1 MTYRFTARAAGA
13 EIDSNV
19 LRVSLAPGALT
30 GLRLADADI
39 EATIE
44 APADD
49 VARFREVLAEV
60 LAYGRADALPVRVAL

>member
-1 MTYRFTARAAGA
+1 MTYRITARAAGA

-19 LRVSLAPGALT
+19 LRVSLAPGSLA

-49 VARFREVLAEV
+49 VARFREVLADV
-60 LAYGRADALPVRVAL
+60 LAYGRVDALPVRVAL